1 MTKDE
6 ITMLGFKIVAYAGEA
21 RSKLIEALE
30 AAKKGDYDKAE
41 TLCQSAN
48 QSILEAHKAQTSL
61 LQEEATGSDIAF
73 SVTLMHGQ
81 DHLMTTLLLQ
91 DMMKHLIELYKRG

>member
-1 MTKDE
+1 MTKEE
-6 ITMLGFKIVAYAGEA
+6 ITMLGFEIVAYAGEA

-41 TLCQSAN
+41 TFCQSAN

>member
-30 AAKKGDYDKAE
+30 AAKKGDYDKTE